1 MVIGAMS
8 PIDVGEND
16 ENVAKIYAI
25 RTKQYIINKYKLVFL

>member
-1 MVIGAMS
+1 MVMGAMP

-16 ENVAKIYAI
+16 ENVVKIYAI